1 MIGLMKVNK
10 RVNYLLGGLIAL
22 PVLLFAATALLIYAK
37 SNAIKDKLL
46 TELNKSTG
54 AHISIDGKV
63 ELSFFKHFP
72 NVALEL
78 KGVEAKGSVDTLQY
92 PLLKADR
99 IYLLANFWDVVHGD
113 WNIQSTS
120 IENGE
125 FSMLRTKEGVVN
137 YIFESG
143 ANDTAQTT
151 AFSIEVEKAFLKN
164 IRYRL
169 LDEIAEVEID
179 VQVEDASVSGNFT
192 AENLSLHAVAD
203 VFSHAVKIKGIDYA
217 DEKQVS
223 FDGALAVM
231 TEKNSYALN
240 VERFSVE
247 KNEFAI
253 NGSIIIENDNPVF
266 DLAVRGKNIA
276 VKDIPMLLP
285 AEFSAKLDGIKG
297 SGNLQLSAEIKG
309 ALDPKHNP
317 AITITGSFSRA
328 SLQIP
333 GMDGKISNLSFTGT
347 FTNGSKQRLST
358 SVITVRDLSAKIKQ
372 GALNGNM
379 VLTNLDK
386 PHLKLDVDGML
397 DLSLF
402 NKFLSGSKGLNEIG
416 GMLEF
421 KNVKYSGKIAD
432 LQAMRLLGLEGSVA
446 MRGVEMQV
454 DENKIAIP
462 DAKLSAYDKTLTI
475 EKLDINFPSSHVSLA
490 GKIEQ
495 MPGLTAGKG
504 NTPKAELA
512 LRSESIN
519 VKEILALMNSSEN
532 KEGEKSNE
540 QPFNFFGN
548 IKVQANHIVY
558 NKFNAYDV
566 SGWVTLNGEVVEFKD
581 FSCNTVDGTLDF
593 GSTIRIQG
601 DKIFTKTHAQGAAI
615 NVNEMFAQFENFA
628 QTTITDRH
636 VSGKLSFTADVNA
649 DFVNG
654 ELDEKKLTAVVDLT
668 VKEGELINFKSLE
681 NLSKFIDI
689 EELRHLRFSMLK
701 NKISISSQTVFIPEM
716 LIESNAINIAL
727 SGSQTFKGV
736 IDYSVKLNIFD
747 VLGKKIRKRKDLS
760 AYEEAGKDNFNF
772 YLALTGTTDNPVVKY
787 DKRSIKDRM
796 AQQKE
801 EFRKQRDEYEIAQEE
816 ESQGVKEKTIFT
828 NTRKKEKEP
837 EEELEFIEWEEQ
849 P

>member
-1 MIGLMKVNK
+1 MKVNK
-10 RVNYLLGGLIAL
+10 RVYYLLCGIIAL
-22 PVLLFAATALLIYAK
+22 PVLLFAATALLIYTK
-37 SNAIKDKLL
+37 SDAIKDKLL
-46 TELNKSTG
+46 AELNKSTG

-120 IENGE
+120 VENGE

-137 YIFESG
+137 YIFETEE
-143 ANDTAQTT
+143 NDTAKTT
-151 AFSIEVEKAFLKN
+151 AFSIDVEKAFLKN

-169 LDEIAEVEID
+169 LDEMAEVEID

-192 AENLSLHAVAD
+192 AENLSLHAIAD

-223 FDGALAVM
+223 FDGSLAVM

-240 VERFSVE
+240 VERFSVQ

-253 NGSIIIENDNPVF
+253 NGSIVIENDNPVF
-266 DLAVRGKNIA
+266 DLAVRGKNIS

-285 AEFSAKLDGIKG
+285 AEFSAQLDGIKG
-297 SGNLQLSAEIKG
+297 TGNLQLSAEIKG
-309 ALDPKHNP
+309 ALDEKHNP

-333 GMDGKISNLSFTGT
+333 GMDGKFSDLSFTGT
-347 FTNGSKQRLST
+347 FTNGSKQRFST

-372 GALNGNM
+372 GTLDGNM

-402 NKFLSGSKGLNEIG
+402 NKFLSDSKGLNEIG

-454 DENKIAIP
+454 DENKIVIP
-462 DAKLSAYDKTLTI
+462 DAKLAAYDKTLTI
-475 EKLDINFPSSHVSLA
+475 EKLEINFPSSHVSLS
-490 GKIEQ
+490 GKIDQ
-495 MPGLTAGKG
+495 MPGLAAGKG
-504 NTPKAELA
+504 NTPKAELV

-519 VKEILALMNSSEN
+519 VKEILALMNDNET
-532 KEGEKSNE
+532 KSGKNTE

-548 IKVQANHIVY
+548 IKVQANHVVY

-566 SGWVTLNGEVVEFKD
+566 SGRVALNGEVVELKN

-601 DKIFTKTHAQGAAI
+601 DKLITKTHAQGAAI

-628 QTTITDRH
+628 QATITDRH

-649 DFVNG
+649 DFING
-654 ELDEKKLTAVVDLT
+654 ELDEKKFSAVVDLT

-689 EELRHLRFSMLK
+689 EELRHLRFSTLK
-701 NKISISSQTVFIPEM
+701 NKISISNQTVFIPEM
-716 LIESNAINIAL
+716 VIESNAINIAL
-727 SGSQTFKGV
+727 SGSQTFKGA

-747 VLGKKIRKRKDLS
+747 VLGKKIRKRKDLTE
-760 AYEEAGKDNFNF
+760 YEEAGKDNFNF
-772 YLALTGTTDNPVVKY
+772 YLALTGTTDNPIVKY

-801 EFRKQRDEYEIAQEE
+801 EFKILESEQNTVEE
-816 ESQGVKEKTIFT
+816 APKGVKEKTIFT
-828 NTRKKEKEP
+828 NKRKKEGEQ